1 MKIELGQI
9 MNDALFGEEN
19 RMKVIKSL
27 NEVINVPI
35 LGEKAEEK
43 LITAVYDAISIVFK
57 KLLIKDGD

>member
-1 MKIELGQI
+1 MRIELGKI
-9 MNDALFGEEN
+9 MYDALFGEEN
-19 RMKVIKSL
+19 KIKVIKSL

-57 KLLIKDGD
+57 KLLVKEGD

>member
-9 MNDALFGEEN
+9 MYDSLFGEEN
-19 RMKVIKSL
+19 KMKVIKSL

-57 KLLIKDGD
+57 KLLVKDGD

>member
-9 MNDALFGEEN
+9 MYDALFGEEN

-27 NEVINVPI
+27 NEVINVPL

-43 LITAVYDAISIVFK
+43 LIAAVYDAISIVFK
-57 KLLIKDGD
+57 KLLVKDGD

>member
-1 MKIELGQI
+1 MKIELGKI
-9 MNDALFGEEN
+9 MYDALFGEEN
-19 RMKVIKSL
+19 KTKIIKSL

-57 KLLIKDGD
+57 KLLVKEGD

>member
-1 MKIELGQI
+1 MKIELGKI
-9 MNDALFGEEN
+9 MYDALFGEEN
-19 RMKVIKSL
+19 KIKVIKSL

-57 KLLIKDGD
+57 KLLVKEGD

>member
-9 MNDALFGEEN
+9 MYDALFGEEN
-19 RMKVIKSL
+19 KTKIIKSL

-57 KLLIKDGD
+57 KLLVKEGD